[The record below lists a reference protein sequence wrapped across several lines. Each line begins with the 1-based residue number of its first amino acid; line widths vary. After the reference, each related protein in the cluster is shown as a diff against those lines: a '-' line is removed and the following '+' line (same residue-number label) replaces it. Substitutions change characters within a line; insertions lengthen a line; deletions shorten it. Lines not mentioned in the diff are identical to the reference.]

1 MPYHRTMPDV
11 GRPKVLI
18 VDDEPGIVEVL
29 TFSLEEAGFEALVAV
44 DGPTAL
50 RRALTEAP
58 SLVLLDI
65 MLPGLDG
72 LTVCRE
78 IRLVSDMPI
87 ILLTAKGSEADR
99 IAGLELYADDYVVK
113 PFSVRELV
121 ARIRTILRRTTFDQ
135 AIAAGSAVIE
145 VADLSLDLET
155 FEARWRHKPIG
166 LSRLQFELLATLARR
181 PRMVFTREQL
191 LQQVWGT
198 DFTDDVRTVDSMVKR
213 VRTRLREGGAPP
225 DLIVSKR
232 DLGYCLDP
240 AAAAPSL

>member
-1 MPYHRTMPDV
+1 MPDV

-72 LTVCRE
+72 LAVCRE

-99 IAGLELYADDYVVK
+99 IAGLELHADDYVVQALQR
-113 PFSVRELV
+113 PGAGRSYSNHPSSHHLRPCDRRRERRHRGRRPV
-121 ARIRTILRRTTFDQ
+121 AR
-135 AIAAGSAVIE
+135 S
-145 VADLSLDLET
+145 
-155 FEARWRHKPIG
+155 
-166 LSRLQFELLATLARR
+166 
-181 PRMVFTREQL
+181 
-191 LQQVWGT
+191 
-198 DFTDDVRTVDSMVKR
+198 
-213 VRTRLREGGAPP
+213 
-225 DLIVSKR
+225 
-232 DLGYCLDP
+232 
-240 AAAAPSL
+240 